1 MGTTYAAFTVF
12 MANKLITAFNEFRH
26 FTTCSII
33 AGNHARYGDNS
44 GFAYCSNLKEITLPG
59 SLREIGD
66 HAFNGCSNITVL
78 DIPVAVA
85 RLGLYSIRDAA
96 RVIICRPTS
105 PPTLGSYNNSGTA
118 VIYVPDDSVSAYK
131 SSSNWSVAQ
140 IANRIHPLS
149 EYED

>member
-1 MGTTYAAFTVF
+1 

-33 AGNHARYGDNS
+33 AGNHARYGANS
-44 GFAYCSNLKEITLPG
+44 GFAYCSNLEEITLPS

-66 HAFNGCSNITVL
+66 HAFNGCSNITAL

-85 RLGLYSIRDAA
+85 KLGNYSIRNAA
-96 RVIICRPTS
+96 RIIICRPVS
-105 PPTLGSYNNSGTA
+105 PPTLGSANNQGTA
-118 VIYVPDDSVSAYK
+118 TIYVPDNSVSAYK